1 MIADGIALL
10 SLAIWAYLLI
20 AHGGF
25 WLAGERD
32 DVVQPFQLETARV
45 RGRFV
50 RLGGVLDSILA
61 PHGYPAEVAALL
73 AESITMASALASGLK
88 YDGIFTLQTRGDGPV
103 PTMVTDV
110 TSGGGLRGYA
120 RFDATKLNN
129 ATRASHSP
137 VPRLL
142 GAGHMAFTVDQG
154 PDTER
159 YQGITELT
167 GATLA
172 DCAHNYFRR
181 SEQLE
186 TAFMLFAEARA
197 DASGVATGARGGALM
212 LQHLPTDSP
221 SGSAES
227 HGRDED
233 EDEAWRRA
241 VILMST
247 LSTGEMLDPSL
258 APTDILYRLFHQEGL
273 LIHPPKRLV
282 RECRC
287 SRQKV
292 TDTLRMIPRREI
304 AEMSDDGLVTVT
316 CEFCKS
322 DYVFNDAQMDAVY
335 AESP

>member
-1 MIADGIALL
+1 MQPTASA
-10 SLAIWAYLLI
+10 SPPS
-20 AHGGF
+20 
-25 WLAGERD
+25 AGKGPFAVVRD
-32 DVVQPFQLETARV
+32 DVVQSFQLDGARV

-50 RLGGVLDSILA
+50 RLGPALDSIIA
-61 PHGYPAEVAALL
+61 PHGYPAEVASML
-73 AESITMASALASGLK
+73 AESITMATALASGLK

-103 PTMVTDV
+103 PTMVSDV

-120 RFDATKLNN
+120 RFDAARLKDIEMT
-129 ATRASHSP
+129 THSP

-197 DASGVATGARGGALM
+197 DGSGVATGARGGALM

-221 SGSAES
+221 SGSAEARA
-227 HGRDED
+227 RDEA

-247 LSTGEMLDPSL
+247 LSSGEMLDPDM

-273 LIHPPKRLV
+273 RVHPPKILV
-282 RECRC
+282 QECRC

-292 TDTLRMIPRREI
+292 TDTLRMIPREEI
-304 AEMSDDGLVTVT
+304 TEMSDDGVVTVT

-322 DYVFNDAQMDAVY
+322 AYVFDVSQMDAVY
-335 AESP
+335 AERQ

>member
-1 MIADGIALL
+1 MSPTDPT
-10 SLAIWAYLLI
+10 SL
-20 AHGGF
+20 HS
-25 WLAGERD
+25 AGQAPFAVVRD
-32 DVVQPFQLETARV
+32 DVVQPFQLDSARV

-50 RLGGVLDSILA
+50 RLGPALGSIIA
-61 PHGYPAEVAALL
+61 PHGYPVEVATLL
-73 AESITMASALASGLK
+73 AEGITMASALASGLK

-103 PTMVTDV
+103 PTMITDV
-110 TSGGGLRGYA
+110 TSDGGLRGYA
-120 RFDATKLNN
+120 RFDAARLKD
-129 ATRASHSP
+129 AGAAAHGP

-186 TAFMLFAEARA
+186 TAFMLFAEAQA
-197 DASGVATGARGGALM
+197 DGSGVALGARGGALM

-227 HGRDED
+227 RDRDED

-247 LSTGEMLDPSL
+247 LSPNEMLDPGL

-273 LIHPPKRLV
+273 RIYPPKTLAQ
-282 RECRC
+282 ECRC

-292 TDTLRMIPRREI
+292 TDTLRMIPRDEI
-304 AEMSDDGLVTVT
+304 AEMSEDGVVTVT

-322 DYVFNDAQMDAVY
+322 AYAFDTAQMDAVY
-335 AESP
+335 AERA

>member
-1 MIADGIALL
+1 MPSTA
-10 SLAIWAYLLI
+10 SPSPPS
-20 AHGGF
+20 
-25 WLAGERD
+25 AGRGPFAVVRD
-32 DVVQPFQLETARV
+32 DVVQPFQLDAAGV
-45 RGRFV
+45 RGRLV
-50 RLGGVLDSILA
+50 RLGPALDSIIA
-61 PHGYPAEVAALL
+61 PHGYPVAVASLL
-73 AESITMASALASGLK
+73 AESIVMAAALASGLK

-110 TSGGGLRGYA
+110 TSDGGLRGYA
-120 RFDATKLNN
+120 RFDP
-129 ATRASHSP
+129 TRLSGAEAISGSP

-186 TAFMLFAEARA
+186 TAFMLFAEGRGDDTGLA
-197 DASGVATGARGGALM
+197 VGARGGALM
-212 LQHLPTDSP
+212 LQHLPTESP
-221 SGSAES
+221 SGSAEAR
-227 HGRDED
+227 GRNEE

-241 VILMST
+241 VILMSS
-247 LSTGEMLDPSL
+247 LSPAELLNPAL
-258 APTDILYRLFHQEGL
+258 APTDLLYRLFHQEGL
-273 LIHPPKRLV
+273 RVYPPKPLAH
-282 RECRC
+282 ECRC

-292 TDTLRMIPRREI
+292 ADTLRMIPRNELD
-304 AEMSDDGLVTVT
+304 EMSDDGAVTVT

-322 DYVFNDAQMDAVY
+322 AYAFDAAQIDAVY
-335 AESP
+335 AGGP

>member
-1 MIADGIALL
+1 ML
-10 SLAIWAYLLI
+10 STDPTSPPT
-20 AHGGF
+20 
-25 WLAGERD
+25 AGRGPYAVVRD
-32 DVVQPFQLETARV
+32 DVVQPFQLDAAGV

-50 RLGGVLDSILA
+50 RLGPALDSIVA
-61 PHGYPAEVAALL
+61 PHGYPPEVAALL
-73 AESITMASALASGLK
+73 AEGITMASALASGLK
-88 YDGIFTLQTRGDGPV
+88 YEGIFTLQTRGDGPV
-103 PTMVTDV
+103 RTMVADV
-110 TSGGGLRGYA
+110 TSDGGLRGYA
-120 RFDATKLNN
+120 RFDAARLND
-129 ATRASHSP
+129 AETAASSP

-159 YQGITELT
+159 YQGITELI

-186 TAFMLFAEARA
+186 TAFMLFAESRT
-197 DASGVATGARGGALM
+197 DESGVAVGARGGALM

-227 HGRDED
+227 RTRNET

-241 VILMST
+241 VVLMSS
-247 LSTGEMLDPSL
+247 LSPAEMLDPSL
-258 APTDILYRLFHQEGL
+258 APTDLLYRLFHQEGL
-273 LIHPPKRLV
+273 RVYPPKLLV

-292 TDTLRMIPRREI
+292 ADTLRMIPRSEVD
-304 AEMSDDGLVTVT
+304 EMLDDGVATVT
-316 CEFCKS
+316 CEFCKTS
-322 DYVFNDAQMDAVY
+322 YVFDPAQIDEVY
-335 AESP
+335 AERH

>member
-1 MIADGIALL
+1 MSPSD
-10 SLAIWAYLLI
+10 STS
-20 AHGGF
+20 HRS
-25 WLAGERD
+25 AGQGPFAVVRD
-32 DVVQPFQLETARV
+32 DVVQPFQLDTARV

-50 RLGGVLDSILA
+50 RLGPALGTIIA
-61 PHGYPAEVAALL
+61 PHGYPAEVASLL

-103 PTMVTDV
+103 PTMVSDV
-110 TSGGGLRGYA
+110 TSDGGLRGYA
-120 RFDATKLNN
+120 RFDPARLTEAVTAT
-129 ATRASHSP
+129 HGP

-186 TAFMLFAEARA
+186 TAFMLFAEAQA
-197 DASGVATGARGGALM
+197 DGSGVALSARGGALM
-212 LQHLPTDSP
+212 LQHLPTDTP

-227 HGRDED
+227 RDRDED

-247 LSTGEMLDPSL
+247 LSPNEMLDPDL
-258 APTDILYRLFHQEGL
+258 APTDILFRLFHQEGL
-273 LIHPPKRLV
+273 RVYPPKILAQ
-282 RECRC
+282 ECRC

-292 TDTLRMIPRREI
+292 TNTLRMIPRGEI
-304 AEMSDDGLVTVT
+304 AEMSENGLVTVT

-322 DYVFNDAQMDAVY
+322 DYIFDLAQMDEVY
-335 AESP
+335 AGRL